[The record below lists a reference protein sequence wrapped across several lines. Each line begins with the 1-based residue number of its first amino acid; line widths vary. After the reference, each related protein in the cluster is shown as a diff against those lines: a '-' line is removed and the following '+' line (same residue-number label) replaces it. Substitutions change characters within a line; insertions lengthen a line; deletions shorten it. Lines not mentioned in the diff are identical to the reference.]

1 MHQAFAATLD
11 HCLDEIRE
19 IQTEART
26 SRRQP
31 VERRAWPM
39 IVLRSPKGWTGP
51 KRVDGQQIEGS
62 WRSHQVPFSDARGD
76 DDRSEEHTSELQ
88 SLMRNSYAV
97 LCLKKKQHTK

>member
-1 MHQAFAATLD
+1 M
-11 HCLDEIRE
+11 RE

-76 DDRSEEHTSELQ
+76 DDHRKVLEKWLRSYQPEKLFGPDGTPVADRKSTRLHS
-88 SLMRNSYAV
+88 S
-97 LCLKKKQHTK
+97 H